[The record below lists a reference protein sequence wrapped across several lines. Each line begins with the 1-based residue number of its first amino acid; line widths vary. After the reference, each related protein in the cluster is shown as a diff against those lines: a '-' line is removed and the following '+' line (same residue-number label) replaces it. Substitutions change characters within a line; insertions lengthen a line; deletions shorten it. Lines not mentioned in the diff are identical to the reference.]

1 MGKGWVPI
9 SRQLQDHWLWNDKPF
24 SKGQAWIDLIMLAN
38 HEEVKKPYKNQITTF
53 ERGTVSLSLSELSN
67 RWGWSRHKVRD
78 FLNTLKTDAMLDIK
92 RTGKITAIVIENY
105 AFYNDVKNAKG
116 QEKDEKRTVCGQF
129 ADTNNNDNND
139 NNDNNI
145 YNNKNARARERFV
158 APTIDEV
165 RAYCTERNN
174 SVDAQRFVDY
184 YTANGWMVGKNKMK
198 NWQAAVRTWER
209 QGTAESVRHP
219 TRTQRRFCETPVVD
233 DLDDLF

>member
-38 HEEVKKPYKNQITTF
+38 HEEVKKPYKNKITTF

-105 AFYNDVKNAKG
+105 AFYNDVQNAKG
-116 QEKDEKRTVCGQF
+116 QKKDEKRTVCGQF
-129 ADTNNNDNND
+129 ADTNNND

-209 QGTAESVRHP
+209 QGTAENVHHP
-219 TRTQRRFCETPVVD
+219 TRTQRRFCETPVAD

>member
-1 MGKGWVPI
+1 MIELGKGWVPI

-38 HEEVKKPYKNQITTF
+38 HEEVKKPYKNQIMTF
-53 ERGTVSLSLSELSN
+53 ERGTVSLSLLELSN
-67 RWGWSRHKVRD
+67 RWGWSRHRVRD

-105 AFYNDVKNAKG
+105 AFYNDVQNAKG
-116 QEKDEKRTVCGQF
+116 QKKDEKRTVCGQF
-129 ADTNNNDNND
+129 ADTNNND

-158 APTIDEV
+158 APTVDEV

-209 QGTAESVRHP
+209 QGTAENVHHP
-219 TRTQRRFCETPVVD
+219 TRTQRRFCETPVAD

>member
-38 HEEVKKPYKNQITTF
+38 HEEVKKPYKNQIMTF
-53 ERGTVSLSLSELSN
+53 ERGTVSLSLLELSN
-67 RWGWSRHKVRD
+67 RWGWSRHRVRD

-105 AFYNDVKNAKG
+105 AFYNDVQNAKG
-116 QEKDEKRTVCGQF
+116 QKKDEKRTVCGQF
-129 ADTNNNDNND
+129 ADTNNND

-158 APTIDEV
+158 APTVDEV

-209 QGTAESVRHP
+209 QGTAENVHHP
-219 TRTQRRFCETPVVD
+219 TRTQRRFCETPVAD

>member
-105 AFYNDVKNAKG
+105 AFYNDIKTAEG

-139 NNDNNI
+139 NNI

-158 APTIDEV
+158 APTVEEV
-165 RAYCTERNN
+165 QAYCTERNN

-209 QGTAESVRHP
+209 QGTAESVHHP
-219 TRTQRRFCETPVVD
+219 TRTQRRFCETPVAD

>member
-1 MGKGWVPI
+1 
-9 SRQLQDHWLWNDKPF
+9 
-24 SKGQAWIDLIMLAN
+24 MLAN
-38 HEEVKKPYKNQITTF
+38 HEEVKKPYKNQIMTF
-53 ERGTVSLSLSELSN
+53 ERGTVSLSLLELSN
-67 RWGWSRHKVRD
+67 RWGWSRHRVRD

-105 AFYNDVKNAKG
+105 AFYNDVQNAKG
-116 QEKDEKRTVCGQF
+116 QKKDEKRTVCGQF
-129 ADTNNNDNND
+129 ADTNNND

-158 APTIDEV
+158 APTVDEV

-209 QGTAESVRHP
+209 QGTAENVHHP
-219 TRTQRRFCETPVVD
+219 TRTQRRFCETPVAD